1 MENYEQ
7 FEAWFEKYDVFKPK
21 ITLGDLEIKLHPCKQ
36 VGAIMF
42 LANKLKDKNEDY
54 FLHGEHD
61 ILYIGSSFDIF
72 EDFTEEDVKIAVA
85 NNQIQF
91 GLAASENDEDSIL
104 ISENL
109 Y

>member
-1 MENYEQ
+1 MENVEQ
-7 FEAWFEKYDVFKPK
+7 VEKWFNIYDNYKPRIKFE
-21 ITLGDLEIKLHPCKQ
+21 DLKEKLHPCKQ

-42 LANKLKDKNEDY
+42 LGNKLKDKNESY

-85 NNQIQF
+85 YGISISDDGF
-91 GLAASENDEDSIL
+91 EMYASM
-104 ISENL
+104 
-109 Y
+109 